1 MKKKFS
7 NVFSFLKE
15 MYAEWTAD
23 NCFQLAAA
31 LSYYTLFSIAPMLI
45 IVISVAGYFFGEE
58 AINGEIQR
66 QLGAL
71 IGKDGAIAV
80 SKMIQSAYIDAGKG
94 LLPTIIGVATLFLSA
109 TLAFT

>member
-1 MKKKFS
+1 MKKKVS

-45 IVISVAGYFFGEE
+45 IVISVAGYFFGED
-58 AINGEIQR
+58 AINGEIQS
-66 QLGAL
+66 QMGSLV
-71 IGKDGAIAV
+71 GKDGAEAI
-80 SKMIQSAYIDAGKG
+80 SKMIKSAYIDADRG
-94 LLPTIIGVATLFLSA
+94 LLPTVIGLVTLFLSA
-109 TLAFT
+109 T